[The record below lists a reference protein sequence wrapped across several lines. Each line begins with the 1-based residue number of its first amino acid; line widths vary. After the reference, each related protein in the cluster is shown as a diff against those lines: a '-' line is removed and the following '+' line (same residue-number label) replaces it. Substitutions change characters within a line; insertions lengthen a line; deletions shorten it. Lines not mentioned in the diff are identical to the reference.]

1 MAESDSDLRVK
12 LPGIP
17 GPGLSLFDTD
27 SIQSQNP
34 IENVASKVPDLE
46 SKQRFS
52 EDSEWST
59 LGALKMPPKLQ
70 SFALFYFLNSLQ

>member
-1 MAESDSDLRVK
+1 MSGHHHDDDHDQFALSAS
-12 LPGIP
+12 IP
-17 GPGLSLFDTD
+17 
-27 SIQSQNP
+27 SQNP

-59 LGALKMPPKLQ
+59 LGALKMP
-70 SFALFYFLNSLQ
+70 